1 MPDDDPSTS
10 GAAPRSWLDRLSQA
24 LSGEPQNRAD
34 LMHELKAAMK
44 KGLLDADTLRMV
56 EGALTVSDKQVAD
69 VMVPRARMVMLA
81 VDAPLEQ
88 NLITVIE
95 SGHSRFPVHGDSTD
109 EILGVLLAK
118 DLLRCL
124 ARPGQPCELQKLMRP
139 VQLIPE
145 SKRLN
150 LLLKDFRSNRN
161 HMAVV
166 VDEFGGVAGLVT
178 IEDVLEEIVGEIDD
192 EHDAEDRPEV
202 TIVELPDHSW
212 AVQAQTP
219 IEDFN
224 AHFGVRLDDDLA
236 DTIGGLV
243 SATIGHLPEAGEVV
257 TLDRFRIEI
266 VKADSRRLHALRVRL
281 LTA

>member
-1 MPDDDPSTS
+1 MPEDDPSTS
-10 GAAPRSWLDRLSQA
+10 GAAPRSWLDRLSHA

-34 LMHELKAAMK
+34 LMQELKSAMK

-69 VMVPRARMVMLA
+69 VMVPRARMVML
-81 VDAPLEQ
+81 DADAALAD
-88 NLITVIE
+88 NLQTVIE

-109 EILGVLLAK
+109 EILGILLAK

-124 ARPGQPCELQKLMRP
+124 ARPGQPCELRKLLRP
-139 VQLIPE
+139 AQLIPE

-192 EHDAEDRPEV
+192 ELDAEDKPEV
-202 TIVELPDHSW
+202 YIQPQPDGAWSVR
-212 AVQAQTP
+212 ALTP
-219 IEDFN
+219 LEDFN
-224 AHFGVRLDDDLA
+224 EHFHTRLESEDV
-236 DTIGGLV
+236 DTVGGLV
-243 SATIGHLPEAGEVV
+243 TQELGHLPERGES
-257 TLDRFRIEI
+257 IEI
-266 VKADSRRLHALRVRL
+266 GGFTFEVAKADDRRLHLLRVRPCVL
-281 LTA
+281 